1 MHCSFH
7 QLPMSVE
14 TFLPM
19 RAESVG
25 KLGIVGLVSSENSDT
40 RGKGL
45 PPEHTQKYND
55 RKYSGIIRSKN
66 MM

>member
-1 MHCSFH
+1 
-7 QLPMSVE
+7 MSVE